1 MSTINAKL
9 KAPGIS
15 TEEAFIVFIKF
26 LMLSKQRVID
36 LGSKYDLTAMQT
48 LTLFMLDRPCPMH
61 ALRKAFNCDASNITG
76 LVDGLEQ
83 KELASRY
90 ENRDDRRI
98 KMVRLEQHGREVRR
112 DLLRHL
118 GKRAGPVWSRLEPGE
133 YQTLIR
139 LLQKVTQDPSA

>member
-1 MSTINAKL
+1 MSTINTEL
-9 KAPGIS
+9 STQDIS

-26 LMLSKQRVID
+26 LMLSKHRVIE

-48 LTLFMLDRPCPMH
+48 LALFMLDQPCPMN
-61 ALRKAFNCDASNITG
+61 ALRKVFNCDASNITG

-98 KMVRLEQHGREVRR
+98 KMVRLEQRGREVRR
-112 DLLRHL
+112 ALLRHL
-118 GKRAGPVWSRLEPGE
+118 GKHDGPVWSRLKPSE
-133 YQTLIR
+133 YRTLIG
-139 LLQKVTQDPSA
+139 LLQKVTKEA

>member
-1 MSTINAKL
+1 MSTITTELNAQS
-9 KAPGIS
+9 IS

-26 LMLSKQRVID
+26 LMLSKHRVIE

-48 LTLFMLDRPCPMH
+48 LALFMLDEPCPMN
-61 ALRKAFNCDASNITG
+61 ALRKTFNCDASNITG

-98 KMVRLEQHGREVRR
+98 KMVRLEQRGREVRR
-112 DLLRHL
+112 ALLRHL
-118 GKRAGPVWSRLEPGE
+118 GKHDGPVWSRLKPSE
-133 YQTLIR
+133 YRTLIG
-139 LLQKVTQDPSA
+139 LLQKVTQDA

>member
-1 MSTINAKL
+1 MSTINAQL
-9 KAPGIS
+9 NTPSIS

-36 LGSKYDLTAMQT
+36 LGSKYELTAMQT

-61 ALRKAFNCDASNITG
+61 ALRKVFNCDASNITG

-118 GKRAGPVWSRLEPGE
+118 GKHSGPVWSRLEPGE

-139 LLQKVTQDPSA
+139 LLQKVTQDQDA